1 MKRNLLKIF
10 FAVSIALLSTL
21 GLNAQTQ
28 NDNTI
33 YTFGDL
39 DEYAEYPGGKQ
50 GIREFIVAN
59 IVIPQEVIE
68 AEAFCTVYV
77 NYVVE
82 KDGSVSNISINNPS
96 NDYYVKLCEE
106 AAMEAVKK
114 LKNFTPAKIGGNT
127 VRSKYTVPVGVAL

>member
-82 KDGSVSNISINNPS
+82 KDGSVSNLSINNPS

-127 VRSKYTVPVGVAL
+127 VRSRYTVPVGVAL

>member
-21 GLNAQTQ
+21 GLNAQTH

-50 GIREFIVAN
+50 GIREFLVAN
-59 IVIPQEVIE
+59 IVIPQEVIA

-77 NYVVE
+77 DYVVE

>member
-82 KDGSVSNISINNPS
+82 KDGSVSNLSINNPS

-106 AAMEAVKK
+106 AAIEVVRK
-114 LKNFTPAKIGGNT
+114 LKNFTPAKIGNNN
-127 VRSKYTVPVGVAL
+127 VRSRYTVPVGVAL